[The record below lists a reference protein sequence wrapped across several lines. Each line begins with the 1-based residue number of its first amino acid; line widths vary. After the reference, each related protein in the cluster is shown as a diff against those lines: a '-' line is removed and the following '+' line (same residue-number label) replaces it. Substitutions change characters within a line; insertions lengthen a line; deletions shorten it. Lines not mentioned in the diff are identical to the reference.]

1 MLPLLCALNFST
13 HEKANFH
20 LLYFKISPLLD
31 IKAWSQ
37 KVNHSNTKE
46 TLASITSHRWP
57 LGMKMLTIQIMNKPC
72 IISHEWLG

>member
-1 MLPLLCALNFST
+1 MLPLLCALNLST

-20 LLYFKISPLLD
+20 LLCFRISPLLD

-37 KVNHSNTKE
+37 EVNHSNTKK
-46 TLASITSHRWP
+46 TLASITLHQWP

-72 IISHEWLG
+72 ITSHERLE

>member
-1 MLPLLCALNFST
+1 MFPLLCALNLST

-20 LLYFKISPLLD
+20 LLYLKIFPLLD

-37 KVNHSNTKE
+37 EVNHSNTKE
-46 TLASITSHRWP
+46 TLASTTSHQSP

-72 IISHEWLG
+72 ITLDEWLE